1 MYFIK
6 KYYKLNQIKYLVK
19 QNGENYYKYNRKY
32 IKRIKKVVYSIL
44 LDDYDI
50 ISTFAKQKDFKYF
63 LFSDEKYKN
72 TNWTIISFPKL
83 KKNKISKIKMTRY
96 IKLFPHL
103 FFKDYELSIY
113 IDASYVI
120 NGDLNELLLR
130 VLNPSFDLYLLQ
142 HPERSRIF
150 QEFSAVI
157 YYKKEKKKIV
167 NLVKKR
173 YKEKNFPDNLALT
186 ENCIIIRRHNNKN
199 IIKLMKAWWNEIKKY
214 SYRDQLSLNYAIWK
228 LNLKIKIYY
237 LSKQFMLGYFIRR
250 NHKKTI
256 K

>member
-1 MYFIK
+1 MLYKNIYKILSFLLVQFFYIIYKNYYNLNK
-6 KYYKLNQIKYLVK
+6 KKYLVN
-19 QNGENYYKYNRKY
+19 QNGQNYYKYNRKY

-44 LDDYDI
+44 IDDYDK
-50 ISTFAKQKDFKYF
+50 ISTFVKQKDFKYF
-63 LFSDEKYKN
+63 LFSERKYKN
-72 TNWTIISFPKL
+72 TNWTIISFSKL
-83 KKNKISKIKMTRY
+83 KKKKKISKIKITRY

-113 IDASYVI
+113 FDASYVI

-142 HPERSRIF
+142 HPERNRIF

-157 YYKKEKKKIV
+157 NCKKEKKKIV

-173 YKEKNFPDNLALT
+173 YKKTNFPDNLELT

-199 IIKLMKAWWNEIKKY
+199 IIKL
-214 SYRDQLSLNYAIWK
+214 
-228 LNLKIKIYY
+228 IY
-237 LSKQFMLGYFIRR
+237 F
-250 NHKKTI
+250 TI
-256 K
+256 